1 VGAVT
6 APSVQLGVLAV
17 ADDPAKGGRA
27 DIESVTARATAAGHL
42 VVARSSVSRQPS
54 AIADRLSRWLDDPEI
69 DVIIVTG
76 VPSTVV
82 GAALDPD
89 KVQAVSGVVDGV
101 QCGSTFVFSIS
112 ASGAGPVAAV
122 MNSRILHLL
131 DARRPGSLVSRFPRL
146 AGIPVRIKPE
156 KTQDG
161 FAPNHRMPATPA
173 DRATPVPIRA
183 QPLPPERPSVGDAM
197 TRPVDRMTPFP
208 EGIAT
213 TLDKPPG
220 IVTKVGPMPDAPTK
234 VGPPP
239 VADGTTP
246 TTNVGP
252 APAPK
257 VSPPSI
263 RGRARTGANVI
274 ARRPSGQ
281 VSDDPA
287 TAPLDIS
294 ELDEHIAASA
304 ADAHTDVTK
313 PVDLDD
319 VMPSDA
325 VADEDP
331 DDLDLDE
338 PIEQPLPVP
347 SPAPATP
354 NVAATASKAPSR
366 PTPAPPPSAR
376 PATEPPARPAP
387 TGPARSAQMT
397 PAPPEVA
404 RASQPIPAAGR
415 QPTPPV
421 PMPVVKRPGG
431 SNPPAST
438 TRTESGPITT
448 ATTSQP
454 LPAGVAAISLP
465 AAPPAGRRR
474 ASSAPPID
482 FGGGPP
488 LRSKRDTLFVNKD
501 AGRIS
506 PWKLILS
513 ALVGAGIVSA
523 ALYFLGGSAD
533 SPATAKAP
541 VPVDA
546 AVLAVAPPDAEEAVA
561 APVDATDLE
570 EIEFDVPTG
579 PDPKNPRDPKDPKKP
594 KAPKDAGVSEPEPAS
609 PPDAAVEETDPDRDP
624 SIDPANDCDEAG
636 CVLGNYDRE
645 CCAKYKP
652 KTTNGFKPTPA
663 GPADT
668 LDKAAVKAGI
678 AKIKARV
685 TSCGEKTAVKG
696 TVKIAVSVSPAGE
709 VTAASVSESPDPTLG
724 SCVATAVKAATF
736 AATTNGGN
744 FTVPFVF

>member
-1 VGAVT
+1 MT
-6 APSVQLGVLAV
+6 ALSVQLGVLAV

-42 VVARSSVSRQPS
+42 VVARSSVNRQPA

-89 KVQAVSGVVDGV
+89 KVQAVSGVADGV

-112 ASGAGPVAAV
+112 ASGAGPVATV

-131 DARRPGSLVSRFPRL
+131 DARRPGNLVSRFPRL

-183 QPLPPERPSVGDAM
+183 QPLPPERASDRDTM

-213 TLDKPPG
+213 TVDKPPG
-220 IVTKVGPMPDAPTK
+220 IVTTVGPMPDAPTK
-234 VGPPP
+234 VGPAPT
-239 VADGTTP
+239 ADGKSP

-257 VSPPSI
+257 TSIPSV
-263 RGRARTGANVI
+263 RSRPRTGANVI
-274 ARRPSGQ
+274 ARRPAGQ

-294 ELDEHIAASA
+294 ELDEHIAASSGR
-304 ADAHTDVTK
+304 AHTDVTK
-313 PVDLDD
+313 PVDLED

-325 VADEDP
+325 VADED
-331 DDLDLDE
+331 DLDLDE
-338 PIEQPLPVP
+338 PIEQPA
-347 SPAPATP
+347 PAPAKRP
-354 NVAATASKAPSR
+354 PVR
-366 PTPAPPPSAR
+366 PTPPPPRAG
-376 PATEPPARPAP
+376 TEPPAKPMP

-397 PAPPEVA
+397 PPPPEA
-404 RASQPIPAAGR
+404 LKAPTQHIPPAAR

-421 PMPVVKRPGG
+421 PMPVVRRPSG
-431 SNPPAST
+431 SNPPIT
-438 TRTESGPITT
+438 TPETESGPITT
-448 ATTSQP
+448 ASTSQP
-454 LPAGVAAISLP
+454 LPPSVAAVSLP
-465 AAPPAGRRR
+465 AAPPGPRRR
-474 ASSAPPID
+474 APSAPPMD

-501 AGRIS
+501 AGKIS

-523 ALYFLGGSAD
+523 ALYFLGNSNSND
-533 SPATAKAP
+533 KPTTAKAP

-546 AVLAVAPPDAEEAVA
+546 AVVAVVPPDAAEAIA
-561 APVDATDLE
+561 PPVDAMEID

-579 PDPKNPRDPKDPKKP
+579 PDPKNPTDPKDPKDSKKP
-594 KAPKDAGVSEPEPAS
+594 RTPKDAGVDQADPA
-609 PPDAAVEETDPDRDP
+609 PTPDAAVAETDPDRDP

-652 KTTNGFKPTPA
+652 KTTGFKPTPT

-696 TVKIAVSVSPAGE
+696 TVKIAVSVSPAGD
-709 VTAASVSESPDPTLG
+709 VTDASVSEAPDATLG
-724 SCVATAVKAATF
+724 SCVATAVKAAKF
-736 AATTNGGN
+736 ATTTNGGN

>member
-1 VGAVT
+1 MGAVT

-42 VVARSSVSRQPS
+42 VVARSSVSRQPN

-112 ASGAGPVAAV
+112 ASGAGPVATV

-131 DARRPGSLVSRFPRL
+131 DARRPGNLVGRFPRL
-146 AGIPVRIKPE
+146 AGVPIRIKPE

-183 QPLPPERPSVGDAM
+183 QPLPPERPSAGDQM

-220 IVTKVGPMPDAPTK
+220 IVTRVGPMPDAPTK
-234 VGPPP
+234 VGPAPT
-239 VADGTTP
+239 ADGKSP

-257 VSPPSI
+257 ISIPSV
-263 RGRARTGANVI
+263 RGRSRTGANVI
-274 ARRPSGQ
+274 ARRPAGQ
-281 VSDDPA
+281 ASDDPA

-304 ADAHTDVTK
+304 GHAHTDVTK
-313 PVDLDD
+313 PVDLED
-319 VMPSDA
+319 VMPADA

-338 PIEQPLPVP
+338 PIEQPAPAP
-347 SPAPATP
+347 SPAPGIP
-354 NVAATASKAPSR
+354 NVAASASKAP
-366 PTPAPPPSAR
+366 PAPTSAR
-376 PATEPPARPAP
+376 PPTEPPARPVP

-397 PAPPEVA
+397 PPPPEAA
-404 RASQPIPAAGR
+404 RGSQPIPAAAR

-421 PMPVVKRPGG
+421 PMPVVRRPGG

-438 TRTESGPITT
+438 TRTESGPIKT

-454 LPAGVAAISLP
+454 LPAGVAAIALP
-465 AAPPAGRRR
+465 AAPPPGRRR
-474 ASSAPPID
+474 ASSAPPMD

-501 AGRIS
+501 AGKIS

-533 SPATAKAP
+533 SPTVAKAP

-546 AVLAVAPPDAEEAVA
+546 AVVAVAPPDAAEAI
-561 APVDATDLE
+561 APPIDAMDLE

-579 PDPKNPRDPKDPKKP
+579 PDPKTKDPKDPKKP
-594 KAPKDAGVSEPEPAS
+594 KPPKDAGVDEPDPA
-609 PPDAAVEETDPDRDP
+609 PTPDAAVAATDPDRDP

-696 TVKIAVSVSPAGE
+696 TVKIAVKVSPAGD
-709 VTAASVSESPDPTLG
+709 VTDASVSDSPDATLG